1 MVAYL
6 RIARSARFAWGAS
19 SDLWPA
25 IISAACFGLGM
36 YLVYALRRPLL
47 AFLDSALDGSASMT
61 VPAFKVPL

>member
-1 MVAYL
+1 LPGEQAAIFGPQLSVRHA
-6 RIARSARFAWGAS
+6 SDWGV
-19 SDLWPA
+19 
-25 IISAACFGLGM
+25 